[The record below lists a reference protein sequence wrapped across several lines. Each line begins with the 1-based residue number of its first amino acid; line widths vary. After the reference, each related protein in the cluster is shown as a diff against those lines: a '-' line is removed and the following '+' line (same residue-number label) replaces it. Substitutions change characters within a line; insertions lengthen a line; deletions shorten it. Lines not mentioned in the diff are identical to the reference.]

1 MEGIPSIKAGP
12 RLTREEAV
20 KLLVGLSFT
29 RLEAVLFLDAKSRE
43 DRHALHARVIKRLK
57 GEPK

>member
-1 MEGIPSIKAGP
+1 MVDTPPIKNGP
-12 RLTREEAV
+12 RLTREESI

-29 RLEAVLFLDAKSRE
+29 RLEAIAFLDAK
-43 DRHALHARVIKRLK
+43 DRAERHEIHTQAMKRLK